1 MNEAIVPI
9 DCKRNVNNLMIKS
22 TNTVIINYPPRKKIG
37 NNVMLSSV
45 IPNKINCLN
54 GSGAKN
60 EIINKTIV
68 MMIDNNFFS
77 F

>member
-1 MNEAIVPI
+1 
-9 DCKRNVNNLMIKS
+9 
-22 TNTVIINYPPRKKIG
+22 
-37 NNVMLSSV
+37 MLSSV

-77 F
+77 FLSD

>member
-54 GSGAKN
+54 GSGAKMKLL
-60 EIINKTIV
+60 IKPLL
-68 MMIDNNFFS
+68 
-77 F
+77 